1 MYTDAADAI
10 RYIEDNL
17 KIRLETGFNIKTDS
31 YEITA
36 KLVLNG
42 KVISE
47 DKIEFES
54 I

>member
-1 MYTDAADAI
+1 MWTDAADAI

-17 KIRLETGFNIKTDS
+17 KIKLDTSFNYKTDS

-36 KLVLNG
+36 KLILND

-47 DKIEFES
+47 DKIKFEAV
-54 I
+54 